1 MVVMRLAKVVLVAAV
16 ALHASLVAF
25 GNITDY
31 GTNWQFV
38 QHVLAMDTIFPNS
51 TIRYRAVT
59 SPALQQAAYALIIAT
74 ETLTALLCWIGAG
87 RLLARLRAG
96 AAAFNGAK
104 GFAVAGLLFGLLV
117 WQVGFISIAGEW
129 FGMWMSQTWN
139 GIPTAFRLVAI
150 LLGVLIFVALPDG
163 EVQQQ
168 A

>member
-1 MVVMRLAKVVLVAAV
+1 MIAIRVAKVVLVAAV

-38 QHVLAMDTIFPNS
+38 QHVLAMDTIFPDS
-51 TIRYRAVT
+51 TIRYRAIT
-59 SPALQQAAYALIIAT
+59 SPVLQQAAYALIIAA

-87 RLLARLRAG
+87 HLLTRLRG
-96 AAAFNGAK
+96 DAAAFNGAK
-104 GFAVAGLLFGLLV
+104 GFAVAGLVTGLLV

-139 GIPTAFRLVAI
+139 GIPSAFRLVAI
-150 LLGVLIFVALPDG
+150 LLGTLIFVALPDG
-163 EVQQQ
+163 EVRQQ